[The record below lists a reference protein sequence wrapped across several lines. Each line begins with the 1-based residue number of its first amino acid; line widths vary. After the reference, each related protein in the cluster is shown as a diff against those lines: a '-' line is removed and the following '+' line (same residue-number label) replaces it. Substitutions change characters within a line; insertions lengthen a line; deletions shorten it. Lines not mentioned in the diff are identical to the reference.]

1 MKEESQKRARVITK
15 MLKHGARQVEVS
27 ELYRES
33 QVAWRIGP
41 EEELSETC
49 IHLEEFLS
57 SAARNS
63 RSALRLMDRMNGKG
77 KPHNDHRTAL
87 KKYVEDTCEAIK
99 VVDKSLRNHGSRLE
113 SLLFEIPREA
123 SEDELSWRS
132 LIGRRDVIAHDL
144 LTVDDNRVYREARRD
159 FDSLHQLLSRV
170 YFVPAK
176 TDLGSDQG
184 LSPFIKADAWKGL
197 KPSEHGRTPSI
208 GECLIFVCEDKIEG
222 FLSFRFG
229 RTEGNSV
236 LISASL
242 GPRRLP
248 ISIHLFKV
256 GDGYLPK

>member
-15 MLKHGARQVEVS
+15 MLKHGAKQVEVS

-63 RSALRLMDRMNGKG
+63 RNALRLMDRMRSSGDPNT
-77 KPHNDHRTAL
+77 DHLTAL

-99 VVDKSLRNHGSRLE
+99 VVDNTLRGHGSSLD
-113 SLLFEIPREA
+113 SLLFEIPREG

-144 LTVDDNRVYREARRD
+144 LTVDDNQVHREARRD
-159 FDSLHQLLSRV
+159 FNSLHQLLSRV
-170 YFVPAK
+170 KFAPAK
-176 TDLGSDQG
+176 TDFGSDQG
-184 LSPFIKADAWKGL
+184 LSPFIKGDAWKGL

-229 RTEGNSV
+229 RTEGNSI
-236 LISASL
+236 LMGASL

-248 ISIHLFKV
+248 ITIRLIKV

>member
-1 MKEESQKRARVITK
+1 MSEESQKRARVFTK

-27 ELYRES
+27 ELYREA

-63 RSALRLMDRMNGKG
+63 RNALRLMDRMRSSGDPNT
-77 KPHNDHRTAL
+77 DHLTAL

-99 VVDKSLRNHGSRLE
+99 VVDNTLRGLGSSLD
-113 SLLFEIPREA
+113 SLLFEVPREG
-123 SEDELSWRS
+123 SEDELTWRS

-144 LTVDDNRVYREARRD
+144 LAVDDNQVHREASRD
-159 FDSLHQLLSRV
+159 FNSLHQLLSRV

-176 TDLGSDQG
+176 TDYWGSG
-184 LSPFIKADAWKGL
+184 RGFSPLIKADAWKGL
-197 KPSEHGRTPSI
+197 SPSENGRTPRI
-208 GECLIFVCEDKIEG
+208 GESLVFVCEDKVEG

-229 RTEGNSV
+229 RTEGNRV
-236 LISASL
+236 LMSASL
-242 GPRRLP
+242 GPRKLP
-248 ISIHLFKV
+248 ISIHAFKS
-256 GDGYLPK
+256 GDEF